1 MKIRIKSVQPHG
13 DRPVKPLLWISSL
26 AAVVVLGFVITGLPA
41 EAHHASGPFYDDAQ
55 EVEIVGTVLRF
66 NFRNPHSFIF
76 IEAENEDGVMVQ
88 WEVELGA
95 AVSMSR
101 RGWNRET
108 ITAGDPIRA
117 VGNPSR
123 APGTFGLCCAELS
136 RPDGSPIQLV
146 RLEIDEVPL
155 RMVAF
160 VPSTSEK

>member
-1 MKIRIKSVQPHG
+1 MK
-13 DRPVKPLLWISSL
+13 LLFWMSSFV
-26 AAVVVLGFVITGLPA
+26 AVVVLGLVITGLPA
-41 EAHHASGPFYDDAQ
+41 EAHHSSTPFYDDAKS
-55 EVEIVGTVLRF
+55 VEAIGVVSRF
-66 NFRNPHSFIF
+66 HFQNPHSFIF
-76 IEAENEDGVMVQ
+76 IQGENEAGETVE

-101 RGWNRET
+101 RGWTGET
-108 ITAGDPIRA
+108 IKAGDPIRA

-146 RLEIDEVPL
+146 RLEADEVPL

-160 VPSTSEK
+160 VPSRSEK

>member
-1 MKIRIKSVQPHG
+1 
-13 DRPVKPLLWISSL
+13 VKLLLSISSL
-26 AAVVVLGFVITGLPA
+26 AAFVALGLVIAGLPA
-41 EAHHASGPFYDDAQ
+41 EAHHNSAPFYDDAQ
-55 EVEIVGTVLRF
+55 EVEVVGTVLRF

-76 IEAENEDGVMVQ
+76 IEAENENGEMVE

-101 RGWNRET
+101 RGWTRET
-108 ITAGDPIRA
+108 IKAGDPIRA

-146 RLEIDEVPL
+146 RLEADEVPL

-160 VPSTSEK
+160 VPSRSEK

>member
-1 MKIRIKSVQPHG
+1 M
-13 DRPVKPLLWISSL
+13 KPLLWISSL

-41 EAHHASGPFYDDAQ
+41 EAHHNSAPFYDDTKSV
-55 EVEIVGTVLRF
+55 EVVGVVIRF

-76 IEAENEDGVMVQ
+76 IKGENEGGETVQ

-101 RGWNRET
+101 RGWTPET
-108 ITAGDPIRA
+108 IKAGDPIRA
-117 VGNPSR
+117 VGRPSR
-123 APGTFGLCCAELS
+123 APGTFGICCAELS

-146 RLEIDEVPL
+146 RFEADEVPL

-160 VPSTSEK
+160 VPSTSEE